1 MKKVVLKQLK
11 LQNFK
16 GIKELTLDLD
26 GENAQVFGDNATGK
40 TTVVDAFIWLL
51 FNKDSQN
58 KIDFGIK
65 TLKGGNVI
73 NRLNHEVEAVLEVD
87 EQDLTLKK
95 VFSEKWTKKRGS
107 AKESFTGHTTD
118 YFIDGVPAKKKE
130 FDEMIKSMIN
140 EDVFKLLTNPTFFN
154 EEIGWKE
161 RRDLLIEIAG
171 DITDEDV
178 IKSNKDLKVLLSKLN
193 GKSIEDNKKIIA
205 AKRKDINKQIEQI
218 PTRIDEIH
226 RNLPDTSKLKESEI
240 NKSIAALDIE
250 LEKIQKKVNDIQ
262 NGSEINKLK
271 KELSDK
277 ELSLRELKNKHEEE
291 SGKGVYALKSK
302 LQENQSNRQNFATEL
317 RGLQTRKKLL
327 ESDIQGIEAK
337 MKGKRE
343 EYKEVSSESFKQ
355 EENTLCPTCSQSLP
369 EDQVEGLIS
378 KFNVEKSEKLTHI
391 NKVGK
396 DMKND
401 VESTKKELESID
413 KEIEKVTENGKNA
426 AKEIAKIESKLEELE
441 GKVVSIEENKEYQ
454 KLMSEI
460 TAIDFKL
467 TDIQENS
474 EEEIAKLKEEK
485 KTIQEQRIEE
495 ASKLQ
500 DLAYVKRSEVRV
512 SELEAEEQALATE
525 FEELEHQLYLSE
537 EFTRT
542 KVEMLTENINK
553 KFKYA
558 RFNLFKENINGGLEE
573 ICETTFEGVP
583 YSAGLNNAA
592 RINVGLDIIQ
602 TLSKHYKVEAPI
614 FIDNAESV
622 TELIDMDAQVI
633 SLIVSKTDKKLRVET
648 KKTEGVA

>member
-16 GIKELTLDLD
+16 GIKALTLGLE
-26 GENAQVFGDNATGK
+26 GEDAQVFGDNATGK

-65 TLKGGNVI
+65 TLKDGNVI
-73 NRLNHEVEAVLEVD
+73 NRLDHEVEAVLEVD
-87 EQDLTLKK
+87 GQDLTLKK

-118 YFIDGVPAKKKE
+118 YSINGVPAKKKE
-130 FDEMIKSMIN
+130 FDETIESIIS

-154 EEIGWKE
+154 EDIGWKE

-178 IKSNKDLKVLLSKLN
+178 VSSNKDLKALLSKLN

-205 AKRKDINKQIEQI
+205 AKRRDINKQIEQI
-218 PTRIDEIH
+218 PTRIDEIN

-240 NKSIAALDIE
+240 HKSIAALDIKLDE
-250 LEKIQKKVNDIQ
+250 IQTKVNDIQ

-271 KELSDK
+271 QELSQK
-277 ELSLRELKNKHEEE
+277 KLSLSKLNNQQEEE
-291 SGKGVYALKSK
+291 SGQAIYVLKSK
-302 LQENQSNRQNFATEL
+302 LQEQQANRQIFIAEL
-317 RGLQTRKKLL
+317 RSAQSRKAILEGDIESIGTKMDKLR
-327 ESDIQGIEAK
+327 D
-337 MKGKRE
+337 
-343 EYKEVSSESFKQ
+343 EYKEVGAKSFEQ
-355 EENTLCPTCSQSLP
+355 GENVHCPTCSQSLP
-369 EDQVEGLIS
+369 EGQVEELIS
-378 KFNVEKSEKLTHI
+378 TFNVKKSEKLLHI

-396 DMKND
+396 DMKD
-401 VESTKKELESID
+401 EVESIKEELVSID
-413 KEIEKVTENGKNA
+413 KEIEKVTEKGKST
-426 AKEIAKIESKLEELE
+426 AKEIVKVEKNLEELE
-441 GKVVSIEENKEYQ
+441 GEVVSIEENKEYQ
-454 KLMSEI
+454 TLMTEI

-467 TDIQENS
+467 ADIQGNS
-474 EEEIAKLKEEK
+474 EDEIAKLNEERN
-485 KTIQEQRIEE
+485 TIQNEKIEE
-495 ASKLQ
+495 SAKLQ
-500 DLAYVKRSEVRV
+500 DLAYVKRSEARV
-512 SELEAEEQALATE
+512 SELEAEEQALAAE

-553 KFKYA
+553 KFEYA

-602 TLSKHYKVEAPI
+602 TLSKHFEVEAPI

-622 TELIDMDAQVI
+622 TELIEMDAQMI
-633 SLIVSKTDKKLRVET
+633 SLIVSEVDKELRIET